1 MVAQLKVFDDGQR
14 RIGFTQTHAVGQDA
28 AVVGVD
34 FLNGPFDTIFLE
46 FKQGFPNLSV
56 RDGGIVKELGLLFLA
71 REKFFKNVEQG
82 LEVNELRGMVHIEL
96 SQVLQHLG
104 FDIFN
109 EGGV

>member
-1 MVAQLKVFDDGQR
+1 MVAQLKVFDDGQS

-34 FLNGPFDTIFLE
+34 FLNGPFDAIFLE
-46 FKQGFPNLSV
+46 FKQGFPNLCV
-56 RDGGIVKELGLLFLA
+56 RDGSVVKELGLFFLA
-71 REKFFKNVEQG
+71 GQELLEYVEQG
-82 LEVNELRGMVHIEL
+82 LEVDELWGMVDVEL
-96 SQVLQHLG
+96 GQVLQHFG

>member
-1 MVAQLKVFDDGQR
+1 M
-14 RIGFTQTHAVGQDA
+14 
-28 AVVGVD
+28 GVD
-34 FLNGPFDTIFLE
+34 FLNGPFNTILLE
-46 FKQGFPNLSV
+46 FKQGFPDFCI
-56 RDGGIVKELGLLFLA
+56 RDGGVVKELGLLLLA